1 MHPKK
6 DQIPTDPLGTITSLC
21 FLLACLL
28 DFEVRGVGHSPHST
42 KAWRTNHSFGSMVK
56 AKYFATEQHY
66 RLHRPIEDIGD
77 QESVPPD
84 LSPNFAYSL
93 S

>member
-1 MHPKK
+1 ML
-6 DQIPTDPLGTITSLC
+6 PLG
-21 FLLACLL
+21 LLAGLGSQ
-28 DFEVRGVGHSPHST
+28 RGWTPPHST

-84 LSPNFAYSL
+84 LSPKFAYSL